1 MGLFDKIGDFAEKV
15 TDSASKMAEEKGVFD
30 KMDNIKEKA
39 SDAMDN
45 MTSGVKDYRAEAAE
59 AKKPLEG
66 CIQWYNVVYKGGLA
80 NIDPKKTKAG
90 SGSIGMNIMPD
101 SFYFKPLKESQDW
114 FQDLEIPYDNIKK
127 FEIIKRTVSNTETLL
142 SNGAN
147 DAAALAT
154 LNTMAI
160 TYDNENGDE
169 VYLKME
175 MLTGF
180 TVQGQ
185 ATKCEEMMDVL
196 RINKILPRLNKQ
208 TNNNANNTSV
218 ADELKKFKDLLD
230 AGVIT
235 QEEFDAKKNQLLGI

>member
-1 MGLFDKIGDFAEKV
+1 
-15 TDSASKMAEEKGVFD
+15 
-30 KMDNIKEKA
+30 
-39 SDAMDN
+39 
-45 MTSGVKDYRAEAAE
+45 
-59 AKKPLEG
+59 
-66 CIQWYNVVYKGGLA
+66 
-80 NIDPKKTKAG
+80 
-90 SGSIGMNIMPD
+90 
-101 SFYFKPLKESQDW
+101 
-114 FQDLEIPYDNIKK
+114 
-127 FEIIKRTVSNTETLL
+127 
-142 SNGAN
+142 
-147 DAAALAT
+147 
-154 LNTMAI
+154 
-160 TYDNENGDE
+160 
-169 VYLKME
+169 